1 MTTGVFDK
9 QRQMVILLVIVLLTF
24 GTGLSTGGQAFAQP
38 QPSLEAI
45 RSYNQ
50 GIEAYNQGRSAE
62 ALKKFDAAA
71 RAYPAYADAYYN
83 MGSIFYQMKNYED
96 AREMFQKAVNLN
108 PSDAQARYNLALTLE
123 KQDRIEEA
131 ISVLSQIPST
141 DPKAAQAH
149 AKIEELR
156 PALLKPRG
164 GATATTGNAG
174 TPAIKPVASAPLK
187 LKATLFSKGYD
198 GPTGIVIGPG
208 GFMYVANYSKNLIYR
223 VGAGGE
229 KTVFAQGEGLIKGPI
244 GLAFNPKTNE
254 IYVANYLLNNVVRVD
269 ATGKASVLVSGLTK
283 PYNLFMDTI
292 NNALF
297 ISEQDP
303 ANLIS
308 RVALP
313 VK

>member
-1 MTTGVFDK
+1 MTGILDK
-9 QRQMVILLVIVLLTF
+9 QRNKVFSLLVILLLTF
-24 GTGLSTGGQAFAQP
+24 GTSSQAVAQP
-38 QPSLEAI
+38 QPSLDAI

-96 AREMFQKAVNLN
+96 ARDMFQKAVNLN
-108 PSDAQARYNLALTLE
+108 PSDAQARYNLALALE
-123 KQDRIEEA
+123 KQARIEEA
-131 ISVLSQIPST
+131 ISVLSQIPPS
-141 DPKAAQAH
+141 DPKSAQAR

-156 PALLKPRG
+156 PALLKPHG
-164 GATATTGNAG
+164 TATATGGTT
-174 TPAIKPVASAPLK
+174 TPAIKPVAPAPAK
-187 LKATLFSKGYD
+187 LKAVLFSKGYD

-244 GLAFNPKTNE
+244 GLAFNPKANE

-303 ANLIS
+303 ANLVS